1 MKIRKKTGVVI
12 GAITA
17 AVVLPMAA
25 AWACTSLATLKL
37 TPEAATTGAT
47 VTAEG
52 YGFASPKTSAG
63 KPNGGPVEV
72 RFGTSDGPVLAEK
85 VIPSDTRGTV
95 KFSFK
100 APEGQA
106 GHYTII
112 ATQTYAPGS
121 ANAGQ
126 TVPGTPARATLALNG
141 AKAQS
146 VAGASGATTLEEQ
159 AGGFQRPPSVVIN
172 PATGAPAQAAALDQQ
187 APAAQQAAQAQI
199 PTRRAERLPA
209 ISPAGSRAKDIL
221 APATRG
227 QSVLGQAGLML
238 AVAGA
243 VALFAAA
250 MAATA
255 FAPRRARRRG

>member
-37 TPEAATTGAT
+37 TPEAAATGAT
-47 VTAEG
+47 VIADG
-52 YGFASPKTSAG
+52 YGFASPKTTAG
-63 KPNGGPVEV
+63 QPNGNPVEV
-72 RFGTSDGPVLAEK
+72 HFATSDGPLLAK
-85 VIPSDTRGTV
+85 VIPSDNRGTV

-100 APEGQA
+100 APEGAA
-106 GHYTII
+106 GQYTII

-159 AGGFQRPPSVVIN
+159 AAGFQRPPSVVIN

-255 FAPRRARRRG
+255 FAPRRARRRS